1 MIERE
6 TLAAAARVAEVGAHR
21 ALASAGAAEEWLAA
35 RPDAED
41 PDLPDLPAV
50 EAPKPPAAVSP

>member
-35 RPDAED
+35 LPDAED
-41 PDLPDLPAV
+41 PNLPAF

>member
-35 RPDAED
+35 LPDAED
-41 PDLPDLPAV
+41 PDLPAI
-50 EAPKPPAAVSP
+50 EAPKPPAAVPT